1 VRFHLGWQGVQIA
14 TSLFTS
20 CLRIIQGSL
29 VEFDVGWVVMF
40 VVPSKITRKI
50 KKKEKEERRNQARL
64 T

>member
-1 VRFHLGWQGVQIA
+1 
-14 TSLFTS
+14 
-20 CLRIIQGSL
+20 
-29 VEFDVGWVVMF
+29 MF